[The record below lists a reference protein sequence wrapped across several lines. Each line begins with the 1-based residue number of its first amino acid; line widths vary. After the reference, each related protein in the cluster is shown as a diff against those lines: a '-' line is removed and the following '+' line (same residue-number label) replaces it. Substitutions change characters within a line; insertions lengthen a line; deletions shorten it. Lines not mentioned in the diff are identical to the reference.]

1 MNGTSQSVFTQLGP
15 LMPAWIQQLSG
26 TQQILLGLAAFPF
39 VAIALNVFWQL
50 VCLVPLWLTLWSGE
64 PITSRTAERFWWKE
78 ISKAALSRSQRVVS

>member
-50 VCLVPLWLTLWSGE
+50 VSTLLLWLTFGRAG
-64 PITSRTAERFWWKE
+64 PVTSWTAERSWWRE